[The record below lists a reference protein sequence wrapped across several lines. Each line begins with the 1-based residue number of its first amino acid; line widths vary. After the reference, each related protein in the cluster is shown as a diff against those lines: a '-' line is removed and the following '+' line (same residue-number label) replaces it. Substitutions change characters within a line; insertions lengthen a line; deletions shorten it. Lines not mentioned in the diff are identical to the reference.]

1 MHLAVLTTCYTKWVW
16 RISKKVKYHKKC
28 TGLFYTV
35 RKQMEGKTSLFWLHA
50 RKLLQLTRKTKQIQR
65 KLNEKKVK
73 IPFFSFSCNDF
84 TFWKRKLITNIT
96 DAKIIA
102 ILRLI
107 QSSSWRL
114 LLHIAAWNTVS
125 ELYINLCNLQC
136 IVIDGN

>member
-1 MHLAVLTTCYTKWVW
+1 MENWNKDLTTNNFIENVSLERFRQKICNFFVASGSLWILLKKIVHLAVLTTGYTKWVW

-84 TFWKRKLITNIT
+84 TF
-96 DAKIIA
+96 
-102 ILRLI
+102 
-107 QSSSWRL
+107 
-114 LLHIAAWNTVS
+114 
-125 ELYINLCNLQC
+125 
-136 IVIDGN
+136 